1 MRTGEV
7 PHSLS
12 AQRES
17 IQQSSPQTFSLTQPA
32 KCGAAQTK
40 PPGTKSSIPKRHRAD
55 HEPRARASHGTKGL
69 TPTSCP
75 IPAPAPGWHGA
86 ELLQDVAGHCP
97 AAHAHQRGT
106 AASCDA
112 RARLSHRHGL
122 HSSSGP
128 SQLQPRDGSGQGWTA
143 QPWEMGLSLQV
154 TALGSPDAQIAE
166 HWSDMERMPQSPSTG
181 SFLPL
186 TTHRWTRRETEAAF
200 PISPGLVTEASTQH
214 CEITH
219 QSPKHSTITL
229 VPFPSFPLFKRTI
242 QLHPFHYLYP
252 DLAPP
257 GS

>member
-17 IQQSSPQTFSLTQPA
+17 TQQSSPQTFSLTQPA

-106 AASCDA
+106 AAFLRRQSTAESPA
-112 RARLSHRHGL
+112 RAAQLVWPLSAAA
-122 HSSSGP
+122 
-128 SQLQPRDGSGQGWTA
+128 QGWFRAGMDSTA
-143 QPWEMGLSLQV
+143 MGDGLVPAGDSTRQPWC
-154 TALGSPDAQIAE
+154 PD
-166 HWSDMERMPQSPSTG
+166 
-181 SFLPL
+181 
-186 TTHRWTRRETEAAF
+186 
-200 PISPGLVTEASTQH
+200 
-214 CEITH
+214 C
-219 QSPKHSTITL
+219 
-229 VPFPSFPLFKRTI
+229 
-242 QLHPFHYLYP
+242 
-252 DLAPP
+252 
-257 GS
+257 